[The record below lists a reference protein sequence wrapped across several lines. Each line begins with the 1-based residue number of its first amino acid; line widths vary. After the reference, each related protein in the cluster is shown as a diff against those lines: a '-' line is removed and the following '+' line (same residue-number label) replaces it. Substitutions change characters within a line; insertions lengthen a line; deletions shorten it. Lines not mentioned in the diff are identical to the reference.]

1 MKLNTVAKGSSEIL
15 GKNAGKQ
22 NKKVVFQTEHHPEN
36 HLNLNDESMGDEEE
50 IGGNMTGFA
59 PKR

>member
-22 NKKVVFQTEHHPEN
+22 NKKVVF
-36 HLNLNDESMGDEEE
+36 
-50 IGGNMTGFA
+50 
-59 PKR
+59 